1 MRLDQY
7 KNPIFNSQDVF
18 KFIYQNKIDKL
29 KDIFVDLDS
38 ELEQFVTTSELSLS
52 TPPSENKSIK
62 EFDSA
67 SQNQWF
73 MPESYATIDIDSYVL
88 SKIDLSNQIEV
99 DRIVE
104 ELQEFKKRNMY
115 QLLQWLIYFVDT
127 CTEKNIVW
135 GVGRGSSVSS
145 YVLYLIGVHK
155 INSIKFNLPWTD
167 FLR

>member
-1 MRLDQY
+1 MPETY
-7 KNPIFNSQDVF
+7 KN
-18 KFIYQNKIDKL
+18 
-29 KDIFVDLDS
+29 
-38 ELEQFVTTSELSLS
+38 
-52 TPPSENKSIK
+52 
-62 EFDSA
+62 
-67 SQNQWF
+67 
-73 MPESYATIDIDSYVL
+73 IDIDSYVL
-88 SKIDLSNQIEV
+88 ARIDVSNQIEV
-99 DRIVE
+99 TRIVE

-155 INSIKFNLPWTD
+155 IDSIKFNLPWTD

>member
-38 ELEQFVTTSELSLS
+38 ELEQFISTSELNLS

-62 EFDSA
+62 EFDFA

-73 MPESYATIDIDSYVL
+73 MPESYARIDIDSYVL
-88 SKIDLSNQIEV
+88 SKIDMSDQLEV
-99 DRIVE
+99 DRIIE

-127 CTEKNIVW
+127 CTDHNIVW

-155 INSIKFNLPWTD
+155 INSIKFNLPWSD

>member
-18 KFIYQNKIDKL
+18 KLIYQNKLDKL
-29 KDIFVDLDS
+29 EDVFVDFDS
-38 ELEQFVTTSELSLS
+38 EIDSLVNIS
-52 TPPSENKSIK
+52 GLKLTCPPAETISLN
-62 EFDSA
+62 EFDHEAKS
-67 SQNQWF
+67 QWF
-73 MPESYATIDIDSYVL
+73 MPETYKNIDIDSYIL
-88 SKIDLSNQIEV
+88 SRIDMSNQAEV
-99 DRIVE
+99 TRIVE
-104 ELQEFKKRNMY
+104 ELQEFKKRDMY

-155 INSIKFNLPWTD
+155 IDSIKFNLPWTD